1 MKSVK
6 PAQSVKPTQSA
17 QSVKPTQSAQSVK
30 PTQSAQSVKP
40 TQSAQSVKPARPRQ
54 SARKSREWVHGLLMS
69 GPAVIGLIAFVG
81 VPFGYAVVL
90 SFYNVRLGSRQP
102 PTFFG
107 LEQYRRLFTDPDMSG
122 PFLRALLNNLTF
134 AAVVVPLQTGL
145 ALALAIL
152 LNRKL
157 KAIGLFRSFFFMP
170 VVFPM
175 ALVAVIWRLIL
186 TRSDQGMLNSVL
198 SAVSFGNW
206 GAFDWLGN
214 GLTAMASIIVLSIWQ
229 GVGFQMVILL
239 AGLQQISGDL
249 YEAAQLDGATRWQQF
264 RNVTLPGI
272 RGTLVFVA
280 LLTSVLSFR
289 VFDQVYVLIRGGGLN
304 EDATRTVMYQAVTT
318 AFDENNV
325 GQASAITVVFFLIVV
340 VLTLVQRR
348 LVRPENGG

>member
-1 MKSVK
+1 VTTVE
-6 PAQSVKPTQSA
+6 PAAAAPSGRHHSEGQPASRAGT
-17 QSVKPTQSAQSVK
+17 
-30 PTQSAQSVKP
+30 
-40 TQSAQSVKPARPRQ
+40 ARP
-54 SARKSREWVHGLLMS
+54 SRKHRDWLHGLLMS
-69 GPAVIGLIAFVG
+69 APALGGLIAFVG
-81 VPFGYAVVL
+81 IPFGYAVVL
-90 SFYNVRLGSRQP
+90 SFYNVRLGSP
-102 PTFFG
+102 LAPSFFG
-107 LEQYRRLFTDPDMSG
+107 VEQYRRLFTDPDMSG

-157 KAIGLFRSFFFMP
+157 KAIGLFRSLFFMP

-186 TRSDQGMLNSVL
+186 ARSGDGLLNSAL
-198 SAVSFGNW
+198 HAVSFGNW
-206 GAFDWLGN
+206 GAFDWLGD
-214 GLTAMASIIVLSIWQ
+214 GLTAMASIIVLSVWQ

-239 AGLQQISGDL
+239 AGLQQIPTEL
-249 YEAAQLDGATRWQQF
+249 YEASQLDRASRWQQF
-264 RNVTLPGI
+264 RHVTLPGI

-289 VFDQVYVLIRGGGLN
+289 VFDQVYVLVKGGGLD

-318 AFDENNV
+318 AFDQNNI

-340 VLTLVQRR
+340 ALTLIQRR
-348 LVRPENGG
+348 AVRPGNED